1 VRGSQSAA
9 LSCSSAAAS
18 LDASC
23 VSVAPSHGSSTGG
36 KGDIK
41 RLIRAVF
48 LVGALALE
56 GVKVPTRVSNRCALY
71 SCMCPHTAVYVS
83 YYYVCPHT
91 TIHVP
96 SYCYTCVLILP
107 YMCLHTA
114 THVPSYCYTCVLIL
128 RVKVAPRVSNSVQ
141 ALLAPSSPAP
151 SSPAPSSP
159 APSAAREVLNLLALL
174 VQKYKSWRTILTRT
188 LGRSTLRRRGGGG
201 SLYLLYSYKSTNAGA
216 GAAAAASA
224 DLPCNTCDGEHHVLC
239 CLLVGKYKH

>member
-1 VRGSQSAA
+1 LELSRLRA
-9 LSCSSAAAS
+9 LKCPLVSPTGALYARV
-18 LDASC
+18 C
-23 VSVAPSHGSSTGG
+23 VSSYCCICV
-36 KGDIK
+36 
-41 RLIRAVF
+41 LIRR
-48 LVGALALE
+48 
-56 GVKVPTRVSNRCALY
+56 VKVPTRVSNRCALY
-71 SCMCPHTAVYVS
+71 SCLCVLILLYM
-83 YYYVCPHT
+83 CPHT

-141 ALLAPSSPAP
+141 ALLAP